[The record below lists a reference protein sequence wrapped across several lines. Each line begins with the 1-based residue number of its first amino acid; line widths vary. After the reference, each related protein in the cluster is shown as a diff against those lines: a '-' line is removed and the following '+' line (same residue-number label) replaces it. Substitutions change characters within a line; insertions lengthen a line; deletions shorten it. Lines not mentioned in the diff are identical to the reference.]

1 MTQCYI
7 VSAPVK
13 RSYSQTILN
22 IKNMIIVYELPRV
35 IIATHFP
42 SIKAKSQ
49 SRYNPLGK
57 QMLGL
62 AETRHRFQGAL
73 GSVVGSFESAGLLKT
88 GGICAERGERACGL
102 PTAPR
107 TTPRSPLKSRRKSM
121 LLWNISL

>member
-1 MTQCYI
+1 
-7 VSAPVK
+7 
-13 RSYSQTILN
+13 
-22 IKNMIIVYELPRV
+22 MIIVYKLPSV

-57 QMLGL
+57 QTLGL
-62 AETRHRFQGAL
+62 AEARHRFQGTPC
-73 GSVVGSFESAGLLKT
+73 SVVGSFESAGRLKT

-107 TTPRSPLKSRRKSM
+107 TTQPSPLKSRRKIGAIVEHFFLASTVFRRA
-121 LLWNISL
+121 LGS